1 MTEQKQE
8 SRTTRQ
14 RKPRWGRIIGIAA
27 LVGLVVVGGGAAA
40 MTWRAKTVVDQTYAG
55 THMKKA
61 RDVSE
66 TVKAGKPISILML
79 GTDTGEL
86 GRNDKG
92 RTDSMMIVTVNPVKS
107 ETTIMSIPRDALM
120 AIPGYESTFPQKIN
134 AAYELGSAKTAI
146 ETVQNWLNVPI
157 DYYALVNMGGLEKVV
172 DEIGGVKVK
181 SPLTFGYNPY
191 TAHDTPGYTFNFT
204 AGTTNYSFS
213 GQDGETV
220 KYHTMDGKTA
230 LAFSRMRY
238 DDPQGDY
245 GRQQRQ
251 RMVLEAVV
259 QKAKKNPARLLTN
272 GFMNSLSKSVK
283 TDLTFGDM
291 TTIGTHYLSATKTI
305 KSDYIRGTGYNLT
318 SGSTEVVS
326 RAEEQRATNVLRRSL
341 GLQHKETGNLYGGD
355 ISDAEIAAI
364 GVPTLA
370 TQAQN

>member
-14 RKPRWGRIIGIAA
+14 RKPRWGRIIGITA

-245 GRQQRQ
+245 GRQKRQRQ
-251 RMVLEAVV
+251 VIMAMVS
-259 QKAKKNPARLLTN
+259 QS
-272 GFMNSLSKSVK
+272 NSLGSIANIEKITK
-283 TDLTFGDM
+283 KLAKNMRTDLTWNDM
-291 TTIGTHYLSATKTI
+291 VALDTKYKNASHHAKSYTVQRDDRWALLSSCLFVRT
-305 KSDYIRGTGYNLT
+305 
-318 SGSTEVVS
+318 
-326 RAEEQRATNVLRRSL
+326 
-341 GLQHKETGNLYGGD
+341 LQEFEAH
-355 ISDAEIAAI
+355 
-364 GVPTLA
+364 P
-370 TQAQN
+370 